1 MRVILTLIRQEVLKN
16 SVVLCGTSVTNYD
29 TDMITHGICVQTQ
42 WWCRKWH
49 WHASMWQLSSLSLS
63 LSHTHTHTPMVANSD
78 TDMAAC
84 DFVFTNSD
92 TTKAA
97 CDIHICVYVCWHWH
111 LCCHILLHS
120 TFKPNRCNF
129 MHLQKLGIFNLKL
142 VQVILK
148 MKPCLDD
155 ARLLYHWTEW
165 CCLEH
170 WEKRII
176 MAISTL

>member
-1 MRVILTLIRQEVLKN
+1 
-16 SVVLCGTSVTNYD
+16 
-29 TDMITHGICVQTQ
+29 MIALDICVQTQ

-49 WHASMWQLSSLSLS
+49 WHASMWHLSSHT
-63 LSHTHTHTPMVANSD
+63 HTHTHTPMFVNSD
-78 TDMAAC
+78 ADMAAC
-84 DFVFTNSD
+84 DFVFKSSD

-97 CDIHICVYVCWHWH
+97 CDISVYAHWHWH
-111 LCCHILLHS
+111 VCCHILLHS

-148 MKPCLDD
+148 MKLCLVD

-165 CCLEH
+165 CGLEH
-170 WEKRII
+170 WEERII
-176 MAISTL
+176 TAISTLVPYILKLLCAEN